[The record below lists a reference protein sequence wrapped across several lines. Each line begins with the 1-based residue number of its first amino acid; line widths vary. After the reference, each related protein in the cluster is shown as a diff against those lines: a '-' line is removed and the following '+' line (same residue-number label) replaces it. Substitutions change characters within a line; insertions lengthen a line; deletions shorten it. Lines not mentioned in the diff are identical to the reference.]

1 MDTAFEIVSELIDG
15 NGFALLPDLINRD
28 EAHAAR
34 ELLLSSDAAVLVPGA
49 PSSKPRT
56 RQRTI
61 RGLLDR
67 GEIFERLVLHPTI
80 ISVAEAMLGED
91 MTLSSYAAR
100 ILEPGAIEMGAH
112 VDYPYWAMRG
122 PFTVRPALMLQ
133 VIWMMQD
140 FTADNGATMVVPKS
154 QLRCDFPD
162 PARFAS
168 EAVKITGNAGS
179 AIVSHGLLWHDT
191 GQNHTEAPRVSM
203 LINYGMKIIHPM
215 ESDIGNVGPEVL
227 ARATPKMRQ
236 LLGLEFQASLGNDLK
251 RRRSTYSA

>member
-1 MDTAFEIVSELIDG
+1 MNYASEVANELVEG
-15 NGFALLPDLINRD
+15 EGFALLPDLISRD
-28 EAHAAR
+28 EAQAAR
-34 ELLLSSDAAVLVPGA
+34 ELLLRGENVALVPGS
-49 PSSKPRT
+49 PSSNPKT

-67 GEIFERLVLHPTI
+67 DEIFERLVQHPVI
-80 ISVAEAMLGED
+80 MAVAEAMLGDD

-140 FTADNGATMVVPKS
+140 FTADNGATMVVPRS
-154 QLRCDFPD
+154 QLRCAFPD
-162 PARFAS
+162 LAVFAR
-168 EAVKITGNAGS
+168 EAVRITGSAGS

-203 LINYGMKIIHPM
+203 LVNYGMKIIHPM
-215 ESDIGNVGPEVL
+215 EPDIGKVSPEVL

>member
-1 MDTAFEIVSELIDG
+1 MNSGSEVANELIDG
-15 NGFALLPDLINRD
+15 NGFALLPDLISRD
-28 EAHAAR
+28 QAHAAR
-34 ELLLSSDAAVLVPGA
+34 ELLLDGENVALVPGA
-49 PSSKPRT
+49 PSSNPKT

-61 RGLLDR
+61 RGLLER
-67 GEIFERLVLHPTI
+67 GEIFERLVQHPAI
-80 ISVAEAMLGED
+80 MAVAEAMLGDD

-133 VIWMMQD
+133 VIWLMQD
-140 FTADNGATMVVPKS
+140 FTADNGATMVVPRS
-154 QLRCDFPD
+154 QLRCAFPD
-162 PARFAS
+162 PAAFAR
-168 EAVKITGNAGS
+168 EALTITGNAGS

-203 LINYGMKIIHPM
+203 LVNYGMKIIHPM
-215 ESDIGNVGPEVL
+215 ESDIGKVSAEVL

-251 RRRSTYSA
+251 RRRTTYNA